1 MTIEVQKLVLI
12 KSAQVLYETN
22 HINVPWIIV
31 KNSAT
36 FLQFDFLG
44 LFGKIWTSADYPN
57 EIIDLSNINKC
68 TSSKSIIKCSFVS
81 YRLFSNFD
89 FNVTHKKSKDTGS
102 TKEDVFYTFISGN
115 SQNIFTCVIFHHSG
129 CVFMG

>member
-12 KSAQVLYETN
+12 MSAQVLYKTN

-36 FLQFDFLG
+36 FLQFDFSG

-68 TSSKSIIKCSFVS
+68 SSSKSIIKCSFVS

-102 TKEDVFYTFISGN
+102 KKEDVFYTFISGN